1 MKREMLKHSK
11 HLLGEGSQGKAYK
24 IFIPGL

>member
-11 HLLGEGSQGKAYK
+11 HLIGEGGQGMAYK